1 MAEIPVLVSGACGRM
16 GATVVAAVQQDPEL
30 KLVGAVDLP
39 GRAGQVLQSVTVQKD
54 LGAALAATHPQV
66 MVDFTQPGAAL
77 ENIRLAVA
85 HRVAPVVG
93 TTGFSEADLETCQA
107 LSEQH
112 QVPIFIAPNFSIG
125 AVLLMKFAAE
135 AARYFDFAEII
146 ELHHENKIDAPSGTA
161 LMTARRMREAR
172 GEPFA
177 RPPVAKEDIRLAGVR
192 GGNLD
197 NIRLHSVR
205 LPGLVA
211 HQEVLL
217 GGLGQTLSLR
227 HDTTGREAFMPGV
240 LLAIKK
246 VWSLTGLVVGLEH
259 LLE

>member
-1 MAEIPVLVSGACGRM
+1 MAEISVLVSGACGRM
-16 GATVVAAVQQDPEL
+16 GSTVMAAVQQDPEL

-39 GRAGQVLQSVTVQKD
+39 ERAGQVLHGVTVQGD
-54 LGAALAATHPQV
+54 LGRALEEGRPQV
-66 MVDFTQPGAAL
+66 MVDFTQPGAAM
-77 ENIRLAVA
+77 ENIRLAVV
-85 HRVAPVVG
+85 HGVAPVVG
-93 TTGFSEADLETCQA
+93 TTGFSEADLEACRA
-107 LSEQH
+107 LSDQH
-112 QVPIFIAPNFSIG
+112 QVPVFIAPNFSLG

-161 LMTARRMREAR
+161 LLTARRMREAR
-172 GEPFA
+172 GEAFA
-177 RPPVAKEDIRLAGVR
+177 RPPVQEDVRLAGVR
-192 GGNLD
+192 GGNSE
-197 NIRLHSVR
+197 NIRIHSVR

-240 LLAIKK
+240 LWAIKK
-246 VWSLTGLVVGLEH
+246 VWSQKGLVVGLEH